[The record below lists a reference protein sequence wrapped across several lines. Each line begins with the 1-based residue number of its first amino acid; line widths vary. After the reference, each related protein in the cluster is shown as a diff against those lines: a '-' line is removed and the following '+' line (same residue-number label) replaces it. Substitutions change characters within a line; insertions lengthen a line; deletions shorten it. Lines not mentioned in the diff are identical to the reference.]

1 MLLLNPGGWSLRLRL
16 RAVPG
21 PGVVVWVGWL
31 GWECWG
37 LGRGLYRPA
46 GASLHLLWADTQ
58 QQPCLP
64 QRVSRPRGWPGCPWP
79 RGDRAWRVMTPVIPQ
94 VSVCQRTH
102 EAPALEEL
110 NLLCSQAGAQ
120 SWTSVTS
127 KPKPVHSSFC
137 LSWIRSEPLRAGP
150 GVWATSV
157 GRPRGGKPGQQEW
170 EERDRDPVWAWPG
183 ASATAS
189 AESSHG
195 RAEWP
200 AGPPPIRLMRLSRS
214 GQTEWHPRG
223 LPCLTGPWALGLPPL
238 LFRRAPWTP
247 CPPCPAGLCP
257 PSSCRENYTL
267 SSDAVSLHRRNRLS
281 LAPDKHTF
289 LLHQEALLVSS
300 VTCTCCG
307 QKAVPGSVLGG
318 GGMGAAWQEG
328 CQVPGVSV
336 GPRGSGPNLAASGR
350 GGAATGWPWGPP
362 ARSPSG
368 GTFLGPWPG
377 QLGRAG
383 ADERYFGSRGEETK
397 EALFAALLSAHSL
410 SWEVCGH
417 GRPPALTLPTE
428 LYFQPRPA

>member
-16 RAVPG
+16 RAEPG
-21 PGVVVWVGWL
+21 PGLEEREGRL

-102 EAPALEEL
+102 EAPAPEEL

-183 ASATAS
+183 ASAA
-189 AESSHG
+189 
-195 RAEWP
+195 
-200 AGPPPIRLMRLSRS
+200 
-214 GQTEWHPRG
+214 
-223 LPCLTGPWALGLPPL
+223 ALRCG
-238 LFRRAPWTP
+238 TP
-247 CPPCPAGLCP
+247 SCSPFP
-257 PSSCRENYTL
+257 PS
-267 SSDAVSLHRRNRLS
+267 
-281 LAPDKHTF
+281 
-289 LLHQEALLVSS
+289 
-300 VTCTCCG
+300 
-307 QKAVPGSVLGG
+307 
-318 GGMGAAWQEG
+318 
-328 CQVPGVSV
+328 
-336 GPRGSGPNLAASGR
+336 
-350 GGAATGWPWGPP
+350 
-362 ARSPSG
+362 
-368 GTFLGPWPG
+368 
-377 QLGRAG
+377 
-383 ADERYFGSRGEETK
+383 
-397 EALFAALLSAHSL
+397 
-410 SWEVCGH
+410 WEPVC
-417 GRPPALTLPTE
+417 
-428 LYFQPRPA
+428 